1 MKRALTA
8 ALLVVLAIP
17 LLAAM
22 AALPPHASPTTPPY
36 THVSP
41 RYLEKGAEEGG
52 AENIV
57 TDVILNYR
65 GFDTNGEVTVIFTSL
80 AAVAAIL
87 LLRDS
92 EREERRVAVQTPI
105 SPVVFFI
112 VKLLS
117 PFIAMFGIYVIM
129 FGHVSPG
136 GGFQGGTILGALVI
150 AATIVLG
157 TEKAHRMLPEKLRPW
172 LQAAAPLTFVSVGL
186 VGLALTGYYLGF
198 PHGEDVG
205 WIGTAML
212 VVIEIGIGVG
222 GGSILSSIFWMMEE
236 ER

>member
-1 MKRALTA
+1 MKKALIG
-8 ALLVVLAIP
+8 ALLVLLAIP

-22 AALPPHASPTTPPY
+22 AELPPHASPTSPPY

-87 LLRDS
+87 LLRD
-92 EREERRVAVQTPI
+92 EDRQRKADVTDA
-105 SPVVFFI
+105 PVSTVVLFI
-112 VKLLS
+112 VRLMA
-117 PFIAMFGIYVIM
+117 PFIAMFGIYIIL
-129 FGHVSPG
+129 FGHLSPG
-136 GGFQGGTILGALVI
+136 GGFQGGTVLGALVI
-150 AATIVLG
+150 ASTIVLG
-157 TEKAHRMLPEKLRPW
+157 SVQAHRMLPERPRPW

-186 VGLALTGYYLGF
+186 VGLVLTGFYLGF
-198 PHGEDVG
+198 PSGEEAG
-205 WIGTAML
+205 WIGTLML
-212 VVIEIGIGVG
+212 VLIEIGIGVG
-222 GGSILSSIFWMMEE
+222 GGSIIASIFWMMEE